1 MSGLGKGVTSP
12 MAVMTGLGMTLLVP
26 LADPMLF
33 VKAVLRL
40 GVLEIGRKLP
50 VEVL

>member
-1 MSGLGKGVTSP
+1 MSGEGKGVTSP
-12 MAVMTGLGMTLLVP
+12 IAAMTGLGITLLVP

-40 GVLEIGRKLP
+40 GVLDIGRKLP
-50 VEVL
+50 VEDL